1 MVLTETACNRVTS
14 AQTRGP
20 LACGLEA
27 GNHVRGDRTMKTLT
41 AIAAAVFV
49 AALSPASAGSN
60 GLSDYGTRLKASRSN
75 LYVGGEGGV
84 FHSARFPNPNGFSYP
99 HNSGGG
105 ISDRW
110 GNNYPADHRR
120 VRHGNGDCNSAMCGV
135 STTR

>member
-27 GNHVRGDRTMKTLT
+27 GNHARGNDTMKTFT
-41 AIAAAVFV
+41 AIFAAA
-49 AALSPASAGSN
+49 ALAMVSIPAS
-60 GLSDYGTRLKASRSN
+60 
-75 LYVGGEGGV
+75 GGE
-84 FHSARFPNPNGFSYP
+84 RNGNLQISDRAHAFNYP
-99 HNSGGG
+99 HNSG

-110 GNNYPADHRR
+110 GNGTPGFLPVGNDGSAKIRDASSRR
-120 VRHGNGDCNSAMCGV
+120 VRHSNGDCNTAMCGV